1 MARLSLNKTA
11 LHREQFRLRQF
22 QQLLP
27 SLDLK
32 RRQLIAE
39 RLHARETLHD
49 SEAELD
55 ALVARVRNRLPMAG
69 DHTLKIENLAR
80 VTRVRLREHNLLGVH
95 LPSLEGIEIE
105 LADYPTLTTPHWL
118 DHYREALR
126 EALEL
131 TVRLQVKRERLRRL
145 ERAVTR
151 VTQRVNLFDKVLIPR
166 TREHLRRIRLHLADG
181 ERSAVVRAKLAKRKQ
196 AQGASP

>member
-11 LHREQFRLRQF
+11 LHREQSRLQQF
-22 QQLLP
+22 QRLLP

-39 RLHARETLHD
+39 RLQARKTLQE

-55 ALVARVRNRLPMAG
+55 TLIAKVRDQLPMAG
-69 DHTLKIENLAR
+69 DDTLKLKNLTR
-80 VTRVRLREHNLLGVH
+80 VTHVHLRERNLLGVH
-95 LPSLEGIEIE
+95 LPVLEEVDIE
-105 LADYPTLTTPHWL
+105 LADYPLLTTPHWL
-118 DHYREALR
+118 DRYQAALR
-126 EALEL
+126 EALAL
-131 TVRLQVKRERLRRL
+131 TVRLQVERERLRRL
-145 ERAVTR
+145 ERAVKQ

-166 TREHLRRIRLHLADG
+166 TRENIRRIRIHLADG

-196 AQGASP
+196 AQGARL

>member
-11 LHREQFRLRQF
+11 LHREQSRLKQF
-22 QQLLP
+22 QRLLP

-39 RLHARETLHD
+39 RLHARETLHA

-55 ALVARVRNRLPMAG
+55 VLVAEVRDRLPMAG
-69 DHTLKIENLAR
+69 DDTLQFQDLAR
-80 VTRVRLREHNLLGVH
+80 VTAVRLREHNLLGVH
-95 LPSLEGIEIE
+95 LPVLEGVDIDVAEYS
-105 LADYPTLTTPHWL
+105 ALTTPHWL
-118 DHYREALR
+118 DRYQEALR
-126 EALEL
+126 SALAL
-131 TVRLQVKRERLRRL
+131 TVRLQVERERLRRL
-145 ERAVTR
+145 EQAVKR

-166 TREHLRRIRLHLADG
+166 TGENIRRIRIHLADG

-196 AQGASP
+196 AQGARL

>member
-11 LHREQFRLRQF
+11 LHREQSRLRQF

-39 RLHARETLHD
+39 RRRARETLQA

-55 ALVARVRNRLPMAG
+55 ALVAQVRDQLPMAG
-69 DHTLKIENLAR
+69 DDSLKIDNLAR
-80 VTRVRLREHNLLGVH
+80 VTAVRLREHNLLGVH
-95 LPSLEGIEIE
+95 LPMLEGIDIDV
-105 LADYPTLTTPHWL
+105 ADYPALTTPHWL
-118 DHYREALR
+118 DRYREALR

-131 TVRLQVKRERLRRL
+131 TVRLQVERERLHRL
-145 ERAVTR
+145 ERAVKR

-166 TREHLRRIRLHLADG
+166 TREHIRRIRIHLADG

-196 AQGASP
+196 ALGAHS

>member
-11 LHREQFRLRQF
+11 LHREQSRLRQF

-39 RLHARETLHD
+39 RRRARETLCD

-55 ALVARVRNRLPMAG
+55 ALIVRVRDRLPMAG
-69 DHTLKIENLAR
+69 DGTLKIKNLAR
-80 VTRVRLREHNLLGVH
+80 VSEVQLREHNLLGVH
-95 LPSLEGIEIE
+95 LPTLEKVEIDVAE
-105 LADYPTLTTPHWL
+105 YPALTTPHWL
-118 DHYREALR
+118 DRYQEALR
-126 EALEL
+126 DALAL
-131 TVRLQVKRERLRRL
+131 TVRLQVERERLRRL
-145 ERAVTR
+145 ERAVKR

-166 TREHLRRIRLHLADG
+166 TRENIRRIRIHLADS

-196 AQGASP
+196 IQGAHL

>member
-11 LHREQFRLRQF
+11 LHREQSRLRQF
-22 QQLLP
+22 QRLLL

-39 RLHARETLHD
+39 RRRARETVQA

-55 ALVARVRNRLPMAG
+55 ALVARVRERLPMAG
-69 DHTLKIENLAR
+69 DDTLKIENLAQ
-80 VTRVRLREHNLLGVH
+80 VTAVRLREHNLLGVH
-95 LPSLEGIEIE
+95 LPMLEGIDID
-105 LADYPTLTTPHWL
+105 LADYPALTTPHWL
-118 DHYREALR
+118 DRYREVLRDAL
-126 EALEL
+126 AL
-131 TVRLQVKRERLRRL
+131 TVRLQVEWERLHRL
-145 ERAVTR
+145 ERAVRR

-166 TREHLRRIRLHLADG
+166 TREHIRRIRIHLADG

-196 AQGASP
+196 AQGARR

>member
-11 LHREQFRLRQF
+11 LHRAQSRLRQF
-22 QQLLP
+22 QRLLP

-39 RLHARETLHD
+39 RRRARETLQA

-55 ALVARVRNRLPMAG
+55 ALVTRVRERLPMAG
-69 DHTLKIENLAR
+69 DDSLKIDNLAR
-80 VTRVRLREHNLLGVH
+80 VTAVRLREHNLLGVH
-95 LPSLEGIEIE
+95 LPTLEGVDID
-105 LADYPTLTTPHWL
+105 LADYPALTTPHWL
-118 DHYREALR
+118 DRYREVLRDAL
-126 EALEL
+126 AL
-131 TVRLQVKRERLRRL
+131 TVRLQVERERLRRL
-145 ERAVTR
+145 ERAVQR

-166 TREHLRRIRLHLADG
+166 TREHIRRIRIYLADG

-196 AQGASP
+196 AQGAR

>member
-11 LHREQFRLRQF
+11 LHREQSRLRQF
-22 QQLLP
+22 QRLLL

-39 RLHARETLHD
+39 RRRARETVQA

-55 ALVARVRNRLPMAG
+55 ALVARVRERLPMAG
-69 DHTLKIENLAR
+69 DDTLKIENLAQ
-80 VTRVRLREHNLLGVH
+80 VTAVRLREHNLLGVH
-95 LPSLEGIEIE
+95 LPMLEGIDID
-105 LADYPTLTTPHWL
+105 LADYPALTTPHWL
-118 DHYREALR
+118 DRYREVLRDAL
-126 EALEL
+126 AL
-131 TVRLQVKRERLRRL
+131 TVRLQVEWERLHRL
-145 ERAVTR
+145 ERAVRR

-166 TREHLRRIRLHLADG
+166 TREHIRRIRIHLADG

-196 AQGASP
+196 AQGAR